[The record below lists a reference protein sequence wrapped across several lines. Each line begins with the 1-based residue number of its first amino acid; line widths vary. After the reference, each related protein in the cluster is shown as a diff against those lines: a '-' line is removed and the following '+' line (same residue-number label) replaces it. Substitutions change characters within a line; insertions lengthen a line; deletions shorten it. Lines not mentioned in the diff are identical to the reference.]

1 MPYFSSFPI
10 SRASVFSM
18 NSVKLIDVY
27 QNFIPDREI
36 KSEVMVNLNVSR
48 ETVSKRANEKIFI
61 ISESC
66 IDPNT

>member
-10 SRASVFSM
+10 SCASVFSM

-61 ISESC
+61 ISE
-66 IDPNT
+66 